1 MSFIKKNISKNKKIN
16 NIIESDL
23 KLPYKRNIFNSIL
36 KEIEQIKKL
45 KKNYNSTQI
54 NLKKKYSNIS
64 NNNKKLN
71 KGLCIYFKYKKFPLD
86 NKNLNNIKILNN
98 INKNFEKLIIEY
110 NNKGYKTDLTEPHN
124 LFKKS
129 PLLSNQT
136 ENNLFLSYE
145 YLKKNNNLENDEN
158 SSNNKEFIHL
168 EKHEKILK
176 YLNKLKNEINY
187 FQNPKKNVEENENEY
202 KIDETYDQLSY
213 NESDLNISKYLKKS
227 KFSDSSIYS
236 LKKINNKN
244 KNTLLSDKNEM
255 EISNVN
261 YINNYDKN
269 TFSDRNIKELA
280 DYLNN
285 LKEIQNIQH
294 YNDEMKKIII
304 SLSEDNLKNVK
315 ANHNKNLSDDYIN
328 IDNKAKKN
336 NKIIKNVKQLK
347 ISTDSLTKSL
357 TKKKYIKF
365 SEQISQKRN
374 SRNKKFPIKLISNS
388 SIQNNLIKTP
398 YISGTTRNLISSNN
412 LSYPGLT
419 ETTMCDNNE
428 NIETQNNFDKNIF
441 KRHYTVQNKNLKNKI
456 NILENKEK
464 ILNDLFYSSFK
475 LKNLKNDKN
484 FMDNFNKYFYKDLYN
499 DEKFNYNLNLKEK
512 YEPKDFY
519 NFSKKIKNK
528 IFNDKIDN
536 LKKIYLN
543 ENRIDK
549 HKKIF
554 DNEKKLN
561 KMLLNLD
568 KQFIKSFISIK
579 YNRNINKK
587 EKN

>member
-1 MSFIKKNISKNKKIN
+1 MSFIKKNITNKKIN

-36 KEIEQIKKL
+36 KEIDQIKKL
-45 KKNYNSTQI
+45 KKNYNSTQT
-54 NLKKKYSNIS
+54 NLKKEYSNIS
-64 NNNKKLN
+64 SNNKKLN

-145 YLKKNNNLENDEN
+145 YLKKNNNLENNEN
-158 SSNNKEFIHL
+158 SSDNKDFIHL
-168 EKHEKILK
+168 EKHEKTLK
-176 YLNKLKNEINY
+176 YLNKLKNEIKY
-187 FQNPKKNVEENENEY
+187 FQNPKKIVEENEY
-202 KIDETYDQLSY
+202 KIDETYDQISY

-244 KNTLLSDKNEM
+244 KNTLLSDKNEI

-261 YINNYDKN
+261 DNYNKN

-304 SLSEDNLKNVK
+304 SLSEDNLKNIKV
-315 ANHNKNLSDDYIN
+315 NHNKNLSDDYIN
-328 IDNKAKKN
+328 IDNKTKKH
-336 NKIIKNVKQLK
+336 NKINNSNKNVKSLK
-347 ISTDSLTKSL
+347 ISTDSLPKSL
-357 TKKKYIKF
+357 AKKKYINF

-374 SRNKKFPIKLISNS
+374 SRNKKFPIKLISNN
-388 SIQNNLIKTP
+388 SIQNNLIQTP
-398 YISGTTRNLISSNN
+398 YTRGITRNLVSSNN

-428 NIETQNNFDKNIF
+428 NIETQNDFDKNIL
-441 KRHYTVQNKNLKNKI
+441 KRHHTVKNKNVKNKI

-464 ILNDLFYSSFK
+464 ILNDLFYTSFK

-484 FMDNFNKYFYKDLYN
+484 FMDNFKKYFYKDLYN
-499 DEKFNYNLNLKEK
+499 DEKFNFNLNLNKK

-519 NFSKKIKNK
+519 IFSKKIKNK
-528 IFNDKIDN
+528 IFNDKIDD

-549 HKKIF
+549 QKKIF

-561 KMLLNLD
+561 QMLLHLD
-568 KQFIKSFISIK
+568 KQFIKSFISIR
-579 YNRNINKK
+579 YNRNLNKT